1 MADPRLD
8 ITEDSARYGI
18 NPRKDP
24 ARYAQAAIQDADA
37 LPAKKL
43 EDMDTRELMRE
54 MQGRIGGNPFQR
66 PKAQN
71 ARRASNQQA
80 YLMEQMIAAYGNPVN
95 GMFPESW
102 RQLPEELA
110 LDMYAYAVNK
120 DGYRD
125 RLNSSTEYTGVLGE
139 GSPVNTA
146 LTWGQSLPS
155 TLYAIGENV
164 GNAADYVTSKAMGGI
179 PGKQFPDAEKNLS
192 YAVNTF
198 TAPGQA
204 IAEAVG
210 YAPPVEK
217 GHSAWSDMKD
227 ARKELDDQTH
237 WGMMGHQKT
246 PYGVTPY
253 DAMQYDN
260 LSREAQSVKLQEG
273 KNYFMGQGVPETPA
287 YFLGM
292 ATDDLFNPVFDAPGI
307 AAASKAGRLLPI
319 AKQVG
324 IEFAPGQAMT
334 AIGLAAQLRAK
345 QLAEQAKQDELI
357 GRLR

>member
-1 MADPRLD
+1 MAERDRRR
-8 ITEDSARYGI
+8 TEE
-18 NPRKDP
+18 
-24 ARYAQAAIQDADA
+24 AIAEADA
-37 LPAKKL
+37 REYKDL
-43 EDMDTRELMRE
+43 DSMDTRELMRE

-66 PKAQN
+66 PKMEQ
-71 ARRASNQQA
+71 ARRAGQQQA
-80 YLMEQMIAAYGNPVN
+80 HLMEKMLADHGQPVN
-95 GMFPESW
+95 GMWPESW
-102 RQLPEELA
+102 RQLPEALA

-164 GNAADYVTSKAMGGI
+164 GNAADYVTSKALGGI

-227 ARKELDDQTH
+227 TRKELDDQTH

-273 KNYFMGQGVPETPA
+273 KDYFMGQGVPETPA

-307 AAASKAGRLLPI
+307 AAASKTGRLLPI

-334 AIGLAAQLRAK
+334 AIGLAAQIRAK
-345 QLAEQAKQDELI
+345 QLADQARQDELI